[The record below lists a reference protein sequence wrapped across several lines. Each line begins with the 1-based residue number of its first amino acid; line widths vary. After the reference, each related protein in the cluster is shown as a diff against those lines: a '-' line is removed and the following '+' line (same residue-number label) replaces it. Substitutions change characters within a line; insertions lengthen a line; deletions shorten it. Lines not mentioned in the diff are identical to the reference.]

1 MELSLANHVHEL
13 DPGQDL
19 GGRSKGFETEHGSG
33 DSFDG
38 AVILLD
44 DVVEVFDLAHHHRKL
59 LVFDDLVNDCYIGT
73 ALVHGHFLR
82 NLIGTHG
89 LLEKPHGWL
98 LVASG
103 GQQEVMTVEDVL
115 ARRSRL
121 LFLDAALAKSMA
133 AKVANLL
140 QKETGVDPQLNS
152 FLVLCDQYFNR

>member
-33 DSFDG
+33 DAFDG

-44 DVVEVFDLAHHHRKL
+44 DIVEVFDLTNLHRNF
-59 LVFDDLVNDCYIGT
+59 LVFDDLVDGCFIGA

-89 LLEKPHGWL
+89 LLENRMRAFL
-98 LVASG
+98 
-103 GQQEVMTVEDVL
+103 
-115 ARRSRL
+115 SRL
-121 LFLDAALAKSMA
+121 AVSRKSTVLPALSTA
-133 AKVANLL
+133 
-140 QKETGVDPQLNS
+140 
-152 FLVLCDQYFNR
+152 R